1 MLQKN
6 RTEGYAKH
14 ILMQAFQIYQRKRN
28 WYDFEHILS
37 WLPNFL
43 DSRNADYHTR
53 YVCNISYY
61 MINSTIQSWQVDFRY
76 SNIKDLYFIVQKYAS
91 EINSICPMIETFPL
105 STVSQGLF
113 GIDDKVRNERMN
125 KFDLWLREL
134 IMNPLAMTIWEIVEA
149 TYLFLEFNKH
159 IYET

>member
-1 MLQKN
+1 
-6 RTEGYAKH
+6 
-14 ILMQAFQIYQRKRN
+14 
-28 WYDFEHILS
+28 
-37 WLPNFL
+37 
-43 DSRNADYHTR
+43 
-53 YVCNISYY
+53 